1 MKTAI
6 LLAAGRGERLRP
18 ITDRIPKPLCKVQGM
33 ALIEH
38 HLQHLCDAGFKR
50 IIINHAYLGDQIRQ
64 LLGDGKRWHVS
75 IDYSPEP
82 PGALETGGGIYNIL
96 NRFKIDEPFMTV
108 NADIFTDYPFA
119 KLNIPQRS
127 LAHFILVPNPLQN
140 KSGDFG
146 LLLTGELSEQNT
158 DYTVAGIIGYRPE
171 LFSNCKPGRYSV
183 IPLIRSHIAT
193 QEITGEV
200 YHGEWQDIGTVE
212 RLNTSTLTT

>member
-1 MKTAI
+1 MNTAI

-33 ALIEH
+33 TLIEH
-38 HLQHLCDAGFKR
+38 HLLQLGQAGFNR

-96 NRFKIDEPFMTV
+96 HRFKINEPFMTV
-108 NADIFTDYPFA
+108 NADIFTDYAFA
-119 KLNIPQRS
+119 KLKIPQNS
-127 LAHFILVPNPLQN
+127 LAHFILVPNPIQN
-140 KSGDFG
+140 QTGDFG
-146 LLLTGELSEQNT
+146 LSNQGVLSEQNT

-183 IPLIRSHIAT
+183 IPLIRKRIVT
-193 QEITGEV
+193 QEVTGEV
-200 YHGEWQDIGTVE
+200 YHGKWQDIGTVE
-212 RLNTSTLTT
+212 RLSTINP